1 MRPQSDEHK
10 EPQVHVYKSTD
21 RIVHGHRAVAMLGAA
36 GLISLDTEP
45 TLMDALQDGDERLL
59 AITDAYANA
68 AGSTQQQARL
78 AVRPLPKYINI
89 NLRS

>member
-10 EPQVHVYKSTD
+10 EPQVHGYKSTE

-36 GLISLDTEP
+36 GLISLDTE
-45 TLMDALQDGDERLL
+45 TALMDALQDGDERLL
-59 AITDAYANA
+59 AITGAYANA

-78 AVRPLPKYINI
+78 AKALAAFVAYEGA
-89 NLRS
+89 